1 MKHLILNLILISGL
15 STQLVAQ
22 GELIPQPP
30 MPPAPVVTPIQNI
43 EIVQFDTKSHDF
55 GNIKQGTP
63 VSFTYNFKNV
73 GTKSFTLDNV
83 SASCGCTT
91 PNWKGGEYKAGS
103 DGTITATFNAASPG
117 TFSKNVTVQTSE
129 GQIVLSISGIV
140 LSEPEYSA
148 YLVKKQAEDAEKAAA
163 LEVYYKTKEGKKVK
177 KNLEKDA
184 KKKAKGDAKKLK
196 EKK

>member
-22 GELIPQPP
+22 GELLPPPQIPTV
-30 MPPAPVVTPIQNI
+30 PVVISNQNI

-55 GNIKQGTP
+55 GNIKQSTP

-103 DGTITATFNAASPG
+103 DGTITATFNASSPG

-129 GQIVLSISGIV
+129 GQVILSISGIV

-148 YLVKKQAEDAEKAAA
+148 YLVQKQADDAKKAAE

-177 KNLEKDA
+177 KNLDKAA
-184 KKKAKGDAKKLK
+184 KKKAKEDAKKLK